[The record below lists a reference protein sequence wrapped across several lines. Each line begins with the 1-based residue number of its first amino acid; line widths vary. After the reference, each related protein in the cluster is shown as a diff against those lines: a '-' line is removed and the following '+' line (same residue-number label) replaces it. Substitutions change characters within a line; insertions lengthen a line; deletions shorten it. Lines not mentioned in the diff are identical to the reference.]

1 MTEESTSPNGLRPG
15 VSVGALATLSSQL
28 SPEQLSSAFTTLCYA
43 KECTDEPPRKSS
55 TSAML
60 WGSLVG
66 AQQLKNNE
74 KNLKRGEELPLISH
88 GTAMLKEHM
97 YQAADVIA
105 EVRSGSVS
113 TRLVASI
120 GGASMVVSGI
130 MSFIGDVFSLNFFNA
145 IIQCYMVLFG
155 VMVVII
161 EMGLHGKNWK
171 WGALISKNARFLC
184 FVNGRG
190 AFYFFIGT
198 LALTEWNLL
207 RFVLGVYMMAVGV
220 GLVWFGY
227 LANKKL
233 EAINGAAQ
241 NVSQLRE
248 MFDKYDK
255 NQSNSLTT
263 EELSQLCTVCPLHC
277 AEIVMYFVELG
288 TILISPPLFYFYF
301 SKGFRCWTIS
311 V

>member
-1 MTEESTSPNGLRPG
+1 MSVL
-15 VSVGALATLSSQL
+15 VSLFQL
-28 SPEQLSSAFTTLCYA
+28 SPEQLSSAFKSLCHA

-60 WGSLVG
+60 LGSMVG

-74 KNLKRGEELPLISH
+74 NNLKQGEELPLMSN
-88 GTAMLKEHM
+88 GTTAMLKEHM
-97 YQAADVIA
+97 DHAADVIS
-105 EVRSGSVS
+105 ELRSGNVS

-120 GGASMVVSGI
+120 GGAAMVVIGI
-130 MSFIGDVFSLNFFNA
+130 MSFIGDVFSLNFINA
-145 IIQCYMVLFG
+145 IIQCYMVIFG
-155 VMVVII
+155 AIVIVI

-171 WGALISKNARFLC
+171 WGAIISKNARFLC

-207 RFVLGVYMMAVGV
+207 RVVLGAYMMTVGV

-241 NVSQLRE
+241 SEPLYIYVSILPFLYIRTELEVLLLCAYHKNIYQ
-248 MFDKYDK
+248 MF
-255 NQSNSLTT
+255 
-263 EELSQLCTVCPLHC
+263 LSFGQ
-277 AEIVMYFVELG
+277 F
-288 TILISPPLFYFYF
+288 LISKLV
-301 SKGFRCWTIS
+301 IN
-311 V
+311 